1 MDHPFSVLE
10 PAVRP
15 WRTATLV
22 ACGVAAVELV
32 LLVAAGGALLAR
44 HSSASLSPTTH
55 RAPATHRAASTK
67 AENGVLRVPVKTHRV
82 AAVHVTRAQVGVLVL
97 NGNGRPGAAAG
108 AASRVRRLGYPIR
121 SVGNARSMSYARS
134 IVMYRQG
141 FEAEGRRLAR
151 ELGIRIVG
159 PVDGLRSSQLHGAK
173 AVVIVGG

>member
-1 MDHPFSVLE
+1 VDHPLSVFE
-10 PAVRP
+10 PSVRS

-22 ACGVAAVELV
+22 ACAVAAVELV
-32 LLVAAGGALLAR
+32 LLVVAGGALLAR
-44 HSSASLSPTTH
+44 HPSTSAP
-55 RAPATHRAASTK
+55 PAAAHRAAATK
-67 AENGVLRVPVKTHRV
+67 PKPAALRLPVETHHVPAVRV
-82 AAVHVTRAQVGVLVL
+82 ARGQVGVLVL

-108 AASRVRRLGYPIR
+108 AASRVRRLGYPVR

-159 PVDGLRSSQLHGAK
+159 PLDGLRAGQLHGAK
-173 AVVIVGG
+173 AVLIVGG

>member
-1 MDHPFSVLE
+1 MDHPLSVLE
-10 PAVRP
+10 PSVRP

-22 ACGVAAVELV
+22 ACAVAAVELV
-32 LLVAAGGALLAR
+32 LLVVAGGALLAR
-44 HSSASLSPTTH
+44 HSSTSAPT
-55 RAPATHRAASTK
+55 AAEHRAAVTK
-67 AENGVLRVPVKTHRV
+67 TKPAVLRVPVKTHH
-82 AAVHVTRAQVGVLVL
+82 ATTVHVARNQVGILVL

-108 AASRVRRLGYPIR
+108 AASRVRRLGYPVR

-159 PVDGLRSSQLHGAK
+159 PLDGLRTGQLHGAK
-173 AVVIVGG
+173 AVLVVGG

>member
-1 MDHPFSVLE
+1 M
-10 PAVRP
+10 
-15 WRTATLV
+15 V

-32 LLVAAGGALLAR
+32 LLVAAGGALLSR
-44 HSSASLSPTTH
+44 HSSVSSV
-55 RAPATHRAASTK
+55 PATHRAATAHRAALTTAK
-67 AENGVLRVPVKTHRV
+67 NGVLRVPVATHRV
-82 AAVHVTRAQVGVLVL
+82 AAVHVTRAHVGVLVL
-97 NGNGRPGAAAG
+97 NGNGRPGAAAD

-159 PVDGLRSSQLHGAK
+159 PLDGLRTSQLHGAK
-173 AVVIVGG
+173 TVVIVGG

>member
-1 MDHPFSVLE
+1 M
-10 PAVRP
+10 
-15 WRTATLV
+15 V

-32 LLVAAGGALLAR
+32 LLVAAGGALLIR
-44 HSSASLSPTTH
+44 HSSASSAPAHRLPTTH
-55 RAPATHRAASTK
+55 RAASATAKSD
-67 AENGVLRVPVKTHRV
+67 VLRVPVKMHRV
-82 AAVHVTRAQVGVLVL
+82 AAVHVGRAQVGVLVL
-97 NGNGRPGAAAG
+97 NGNGRPGAAAD

-121 SVGNARSMSYARS
+121 SVGNARSMGYARS

-159 PVDGLRSSQLHGAK
+159 PLDGLRTSQLHGAK